1 MSWLNFKQQ
10 YLIKFWAP
18 LPAVIA
24 AGVLST
30 YYFGITG
37 TFWAVTGEFTRWG
50 GHVLQLFGA
59 HPEQW
64 GYFKVIGLEGSPLD
78 RIDGMMVIGMFG
90 GCFAAALWAN
100 NVKLRMPQHRI
111 RIFQAVLGGMIAG
124 FGARLAMGCNL
135 AAFFTGIPQFSLHAW
150 FFALATA
157 VGSYFGARFTLLPMF
172 RIPVKLQ
179 KVSAASPLTQ
189 KPAQAKRRFRLGMI
203 IFLAVILWG
212 GLTAMNAPK
221 LGLAMLF
228 GVGFGLL
235 IERAQICF
243 TSAFRD
249 LWITGRTHMAKAII
263 IGMAVSAIGIFSY
276 VQMGLPP
283 KIMWAGPNAVLGGLL
298 FGFGIVLAGGCET
311 GWMYRAV
318 EGQVHFW
325 WVGFGNIL
333 GATILAYYWDDL
345 APSLATSYDK
355 VNLLQTFGP
364 LGGLLVTYLMLL
376 AAFLLVVAW
385 EKRFFRTKTQVTTL
399 LRRSHETRRDYS
411 RLSFR
416 YGW

>member
-24 AGVLST
+24 AGILST

-64 GYFKVIGLEGSPLD
+64 GYFKVIGLDGSPLD

-364 LGGLLVTYLMLL
+364 LGGLMVTYLMLL

-385 EKRFFRTKTQVTTL
+385 EKRFFRTKTQVNNAVK
-399 LRRSHETRRDYS
+399 EIA
-411 RLSFR
+411 
-416 YGW
+416 

>member
-1 MSWLNFKQQ
+1 MTWQQFKHTF
-10 YLIKFWAP
+10 LIKFWSP
-18 LPAVIA
+18 VPAVIA
-24 AGVLST
+24 AGILAT

-50 GHVLQLFGA
+50 GQLLQLTGVHA
-59 HPEQW
+59 ETW
-64 GYFKVIGLEGSPLD
+64 GYYKLIGLEGSPLT
-78 RIDGMMVIGMFG
+78 RIDGMMIIGMFG

-100 NVKLRMPQHRI
+100 NVKLRLPKSRI
-111 RIFQAVLGGMIAG
+111 RIFQAIIGGMIAG

-157 VGSYFGARFTLLPMF
+157 IGSWFGARFTLLPMF
-172 RIPVKLQ
+172 RIPVKMV

-189 KPAQAKRRFRLGMI
+189 RPDQARRRFRLGML
-203 IFLAVILWG
+203 IFVGMIGWAL
-212 GLTAMNAPK
+212 LTAVGSPK

-249 LWITGRTHMAKAII
+249 LWITGRTQMAKAII
-263 IGMAVSAIGIFSY
+263 FGMAVSAIGIFSY
-276 VQMGLPP
+276 AQLGVAP
-283 KIMWAGPNAVLGGLL
+283 KIMWAGPNAVIGGLL

-318 EGQVHFW
+318 EGQVHYW
-325 WVGFGNIL
+325 WVGLGNVI
-333 GATILAYYWDDL
+333 GSTILAYYWDDIS
-345 APSLATSYDK
+345 PSLATSWDK
-355 VNLLQTFGP
+355 VNLLTTFGP
-364 LGGLLVTYLMLL
+364 LGGLLVTYGLL
-376 AAFLLVVAW
+376 LIALLLIIGW
-385 EKRFFRTKTQVTTL
+385 EKRFFRRAATANVTAKE
-399 LRRSHETRRDYS
+399 SV
-411 RLSFR
+411 
-416 YGW
+416 

>member
-24 AGVLST
+24 AGILST

-203 IFLAVILWG
+203 IFFAVILWG
-212 GLTAMNAPK
+212 GLTAMNTPK

-385 EKRFFRTKTQVTTL
+385 EKRFFRTKTQVNNAVK
-399 LRRSHETRRDYS
+399 EIA
-411 RLSFR
+411 
-416 YGW
+416 

>member
-24 AGVLST
+24 AGILST

-385 EKRFFRTKTQVTTL
+385 EKRFFRTKTQMNNAVK
-399 LRRSHETRRDYS
+399 EIA
-411 RLSFR
+411 
-416 YGW
+416 